1 MFTERT
7 KMIALAI
14 VKIFE
19 TGKPFGNYSAVAVL
33 KDGAGISYG
42 TSQFTH
48 RSGSLG
54 DVVKRYERIAGE
66 LPTAVAL
73 AYPDLVAR
81 RNVAGQSKNEALK
94 AALRKLGKTPEMQ
107 QAQREIAFENY
118 LKPALDAC
126 EGSDFTMPLSLAVI
140 YDSINHGSYGKIRDR
155 VKFQRP
161 GNGSIKP
168 EEFER
173 EWITEYV
180 NRRDDWLE
188 GHSNPLLQS
197 TDYRT
202 DFFLAQIAR
211 NNWQLRLPLNVNGHQ
226 LTEAILFPA
235 NSVAAAPSPESEPS
249 SDPADGPVN
258 SSPSTGDQALPG
270 DDSTQAPNSSETV
283 IRGEVGTN
291 NGSATIQQTNKTFNP
306 ETIPQY
312 IPKMKGVQRWFGT
325 LSLGGIASTTWA
337 AFNSLP
343 PWAIFALGMV
353 TMAVIIGFAFIA
365 VKYRDNLFD
374 LVKHVVGINADPES
388 NNIELTATK

>member
-54 DVVKRYERIAGE
+54 DVVKRYERITGG

-81 RNVAGQSKNEALK
+81 RNVAGQSRNEALK
-94 AALRKLGKTPEMQ
+94 AALRKLGKTPGMQ

-140 YDSINHGSYGKIRDR
+140 YDSINHGSYDKIRDR

-188 GHSNPLLQS
+188 GHKNPLLRS

-226 LTEAILFPA
+226 LTEAILFPSI
-235 NSVAAAPSPESEPS
+235 SVAAAPSPESETS

-258 SSPSTGDQALPG
+258 SSPSTGGQALPG
-270 DDSTQAPNSSETV
+270 DDSTQAPINQGPATQVAEQIINTGDSVTPELPADGGGATDSSV
-283 IRGEVGTN
+283 QASQGGLKSLV
-291 NGSATIQQTNKTFNP
+291 ATIMGSIGGAATAVWGALTSD
-306 ETIPQY
+306 T
-312 IPKMKGVQRWFGT
+312 GVM
-325 LSLGGIASTTWA
+325 I
-337 AFNSLP
+337 
-343 PWAIFALGMV
+343 
-353 TMAVIIGFAFIA
+353 
-365 VKYRDNLFD
+365 
-374 LVKHVVGINADPES
+374 VGILCVTSLLLALIFRQVLMDWLRMKLHADPKQG
-388 NNIELTATK
+388 NVK